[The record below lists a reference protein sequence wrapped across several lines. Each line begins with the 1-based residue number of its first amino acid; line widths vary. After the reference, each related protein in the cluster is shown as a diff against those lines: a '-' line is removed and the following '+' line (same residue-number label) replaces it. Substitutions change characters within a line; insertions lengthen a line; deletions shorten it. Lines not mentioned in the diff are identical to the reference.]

1 MSNEVSRTADQ
12 VAADINKVKLN
23 LAVAVVVSSIE
34 IGRLLLEAKALVPHG
49 EWGAWLAANVDFS
62 ESKAQSLMR
71 RYKEFGDGQIDMIT
85 GTSDLDFFAFLSDS
99 QMDAILALPKPERR
113 EFVEEHREE
122 LENGDMSVRK
132 MQAEIAKLKM
142 ENKAKSE
149 ALDKATGHIAN
160 LEKDVNEMNA
170 LLDEERRK
178 PAPEPI
184 VQEIITNQPT
194 PEKIEEIRAAEEQ
207 RLRDEFEASKAKT
220 LKECREA
227 VAAAEKERD
236 KAVEKAEKEAN
247 DAGELAAKLEKI
259 KTDHK
264 AAMDKLNAEHAS
276 KIAELEATYKKQ
288 AKASAEGA
296 DPNVVR
302 IQLAFEDFKRTV
314 KVMSDTLNKMKA
326 EGGEA
331 AQKADKLQANLEN
344 ILGNLIAEAG
354 WTI

>member
-1 MSNEVSRTADQ
+1 MNNEVTRTADQ

-99 QMDAILALPKPERR
+99 QMDALLALPKPERR

-122 LENGDMSVRK
+122 LESGEMSVRDMK
-132 MQAEIAKLKM
+132 AEISRLKKENEEQAEEINSIGDAYR
-142 ENKAKSE
+142 
-149 ALDKATGHIAN
+149 N
-160 LEKDVNEMNA
+160 LLADY
-170 LLDEERRK
+170 EERREELDDLK
-178 PAPEPI
+178 NAPIPEPV
-184 VQEIITNQPT
+184 VQEVIVHSPSDEDI
-194 PEKIEEIRAAEEQ
+194 EKIRAEVEAKLEAEHREGVESIRNIFSEKIKD
-207 RLRDEFEASKAKT
+207 L
-220 LKECREA
+220 
-227 VAAAEKERD
+227 EKERD
-236 KAVEKAEKEAN
+236 EALEKAAKKAKSVNDLVSEKE
-247 DAGELAAKLEKI
+247 KI
-259 KTDHK
+259 EADHK

-288 AKASAEGA
+288 AKASAAGA
-296 DPNVVR
+296 DPNVMR
-302 IQLAFEDFKRTV
+302 IQLALEDFKRTV
-314 KVMSDTLNKMKA
+314 TVVSSTIGKMKA

-331 AQKADKLQANLEN
+331 AQKADKLQANVEK

-354 WTI
+354 WTL